1 MIDYLRANDQIITNT
16 GAIQA
21 VAMGRYKAVD
31 YIKAHPQESYGI
43 MAKYYGM
50 NAEDMKAFDM
60 DVDRID
66 QTKNIS
72 LFNKNSPISIYASR
86 KTITDTFRFHDIPFA
101 DVIVDDVVNANFIND
116 LSYE

>member
-72 LFNKNSPISIYASR
+72 LFNKNSPTSIYTSR
-86 KTITDTFRFHDIPFA
+86 KTIIDIFRFHDIPFA
-101 DVIVDDVVNANFIND
+101 DVMVDDVVNSSFMQI
-116 LSYE
+116 SQ